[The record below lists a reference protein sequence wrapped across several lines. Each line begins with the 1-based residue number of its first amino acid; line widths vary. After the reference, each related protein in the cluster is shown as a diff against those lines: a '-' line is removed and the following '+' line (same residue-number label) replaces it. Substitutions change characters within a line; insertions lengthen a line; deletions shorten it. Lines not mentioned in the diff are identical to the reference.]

1 MCVSGVW
8 VDECEE
14 VSSEQPPLTVILSL
28 HYKDTTIYYMDTY
41 GDSSTTEP
49 WEVIGLRGIGRNI
62 SLFTLLATDSNG
74 EMESDRDCVSVPSRD
89 DVEPELR
96 REPSSSATMDRGGA
110 CSAESSR
117 AVAVIE

>member
-1 MCVSGVW
+1 M
-8 VDECEE
+8 DECGE
-14 VSSEQPPLTVILSL
+14 VSCEQLSITVILSL
-28 HYKDTTIYYMDTY
+28 HYTDTTKYCTNTY

-49 WEVIGLRGIGRNI
+49 WEVIGLRGMGRNI
-62 SLFTLLATDSNG
+62 SLFALLATDSNG

-89 DVEPELR
+89 EMEPELR

-117 AVAVIE
+117 AMAITK